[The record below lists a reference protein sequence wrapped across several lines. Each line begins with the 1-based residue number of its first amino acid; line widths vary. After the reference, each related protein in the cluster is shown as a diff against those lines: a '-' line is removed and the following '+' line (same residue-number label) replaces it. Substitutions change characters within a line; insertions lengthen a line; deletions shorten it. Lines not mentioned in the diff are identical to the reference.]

1 MLDLWGGLGACGGR
15 GEVGGPADLMD
26 GGALEGD
33 APAQQLRLPAA
44 EGLMAG
50 GGNQILGHEL
60 QPHPASHPRLRG
72 CPTPKELY
80 GAALQ
85 STSAPHRLQTKVRF
99 RSAAG
104 RTAGASGRQGTARG
118 VARHARARGG
128 GGRGTGGGSAV
139 DRAGSGRGSRG
150 ESGRGAAAAGGRGL
164 TAPRPGRPA
173 LGKLRNRDL
182 GRPRGAPSPLHPHIH
197 ACPHSYSHTRIHTH
211 THSDGRQVCVDNAH
225 VWAIHTCL

>member
-1 MLDLWGGLGACGGR
+1 MGGVPTGGLGACAVRGG
-15 GEVGGPADLMD
+15 VDGPADLMD

-85 STSAPHRLQTKVRF
+85 STSAPHRFKQKPLPE
-99 RSAAG
+99 RSWQDRRRIRAA
-104 RTAGASGRQGTARG
+104 RDRARRGAAC
-118 VARHARARGG
+118 ARARRGG
-128 GGRGTGGGSAV
+128 G
-139 DRAGSGRGSRG
+139 
-150 ESGRGAAAAGGRGL
+150 ERGAGQQSTGQAAVAEAGERAEGG
-164 TAPRPGRPA
+164 PRRQEG
-173 LGKLRNRDL
+173 
-182 GRPRGAPSPLHPHIH
+182 GA
-197 ACPHSYSHTRIHTH
+197 
-211 THSDGRQVCVDNAH
+211 
-225 VWAIHTCL
+225 